1 MTRNRPLLAAMTA
14 ALLLAAPA
22 DLAQASPS
30 RPSAEIADQD
40 RRSEALNA
48 AVNARNA
55 EIAERNA
62 KTARD
67 AATADA
73 EYKARMDEWSA
84 RNAEAQAQ
92 AEAWDR
98 AQAEWKAQVAACRA
112 GVRSRCGPPPKLT
125 NSSER

>member
-1 MTRNRPLLAAMTA
+1 MTCNRPLLAAMTA

-22 DLAQASPS
+22 ALAQASPS